1 MPQETTINTEAFGTC
16 PLPITRHDTVQLS
29 HGSGGKMMNDLIRDL
44 FVWAFNNPELSRM
57 DDCARLDIG
66 GGHLAFST
74 DTFVVDPIF
83 FPGGNIGELAVN
95 GTVNDVATS
104 GARPKFLSVGVV
116 LEEGLP
122 LSDLKEIVV
131 SMRRAADAAGVR
143 IVTGDTKV
151 VNKGKADQVFINTTG
166 VGTIDH
172 ELKIGADKLKPGDH
186 ILLSGSIADHGMAIL
201 SQREGLRFE
210 TPIMSDTAPLNGL
223 IETMLE
229 AGGDAVHALRDPTRG
244 GLAASLNEFAS
255 SSQVQITIE
264 EAAIPV
270 KPPVSG
276 ACEFLGLD
284 PLYVANE
291 GKLVAAVS
299 AKKSD
304 RVVDAMRAHE
314 YGRDACI
321 IGKVMESRPGLVTMR
336 TRIGGNRIVDM
347 MVGEQLPRI
356 C

>member
-1 MPQETTINTEAFGTC
+1 
-16 PLPITRHDTVQLS
+16 
-29 HGSGGKMMNDLIRDL
+29 
-44 FVWAFNNPELSRM
+44 
-57 DDCARLDIG
+57 
-66 GGHLAFST
+66 
-74 DTFVVDPIF
+74 
-83 FPGGNIGELAVN
+83 
-95 GTVNDVATS
+95 
-104 GARPKFLSVGVV
+104 
-116 LEEGLP
+116 
-122 LSDLKEIVV
+122 
-131 SMRRAADAAGVR
+131 
-143 IVTGDTKV
+143 
-151 VNKGKADQVFINTTG
+151 
-166 VGTIDH
+166 
-172 ELKIGADKLKPGDH
+172 
-186 ILLSGSIADHGMAIL
+186 MAIL